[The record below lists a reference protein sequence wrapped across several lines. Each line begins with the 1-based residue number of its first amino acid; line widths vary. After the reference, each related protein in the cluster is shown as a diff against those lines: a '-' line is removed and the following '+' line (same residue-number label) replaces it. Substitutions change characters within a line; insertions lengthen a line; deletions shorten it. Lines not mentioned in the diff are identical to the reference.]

1 MYTFTGVCF
10 FCRVWFNASSTG
22 FTESEIH
29 FAMNRQEVFL
39 PFEEDVWEKEVLPSP
54 GCRGAYLSDPQRAP
68 LMPPTPP
75 TPPQHCLTRAG
86 LSFLCVGFTVLHL
99 PSRST
104 AWPSLLSYLMCY
116 LCFLGIIL
124 SHPPFLWR
132 AGSEGAAGACSSASQ
147 RVHIPL
153 AHHMLWQWD
162 TWGALWEVRT
172 LA

>member
-1 MYTFTGVCF
+1 MWLDGLSAHGAGPELSLGTTTTATGEILDPFGHKASIPPEPSVCRYRCTHSQGFVF

-29 FAMNRQEVFL
+29 FAMNTKEVFL

-54 GCRGAYLSDPQRAP
+54 GCRGAYLSNPQRAP

-86 LSFLCVGFTVLHL
+86 LSFLCVGFTALHL

-104 AWPSLLSYLMCY
+104 AWPSLLSYLIY
-116 LCFLGIIL
+116 IY
-124 SHPPFLWR
+124 
-132 AGSEGAAGACSSASQ
+132 
-147 RVHIPL
+147 
-153 AHHMLWQWD
+153 
-162 TWGALWEVRT
+162 
-172 LA
+172 